1 MVPIRQ
7 MALLCAA
14 ALLSACGVLGKKPE
28 DVPGATLPTR
38 VGRIVMVDAAH
49 RFALLDAGTARNLAP
64 RAELIAL
71 RDRKTAA
78 TLVLTA
84 ESRPPF
90 LAAEITS
97 GMPVVGDSVFL
108 DESLPPEEDD
118 PPGTADAPAEVWLE
132 DFPEE

>member
-1 MVPIRQ
+1 MVPMRQ
-7 MALLCAA
+7 ISLLCAA
-14 ALLSACGVLGKKPE
+14 VLLAGCGLLGKKVE

-49 RFALLDAGTARNLAP
+49 RFALLDASTARNLAP

-71 RDRKTAA
+71 RDRRTAA

-97 GMPVVGDSVFL
+97 GMPAVGDSVFL
-108 DESLPPEEDD
+108 DESLPPEQDA
-118 PPGTADAPAEVWLE
+118 PPGAVDEPPEVWLE